1 MAGRS
6 STTTRG
12 EFHDDYGYAF
22 TLDPGPVTIREAT
35 EADLPRCI
43 EMGEAFMR
51 GTIYGTL
58 FPPAPGAVARLARK
72 ALDTGVIFVA
82 EQAGLLLAGLALV
95 VMEQPFTGA
104 MYADELTWWTDTEA
118 RGQLRVG
125 VRLLQHAEQWAREN
139 DLSMVQMAAP
149 AESRVGAFRA
159 HRGYRPVETTY
170 TLRL

>member
-12 EFHDDYGYAF
+12 DDVF
-22 TLDPGPVTIREAT
+22 TLDPGPVMIREAT
-35 EADLPRCI
+35 TADLPRCV

-51 GTIYGTL
+51 TTIYGTL
-58 FPPAPGAVARLARK
+58 FPPAAGAVAKLAAR
-72 ALDTGVIFVA
+72 ALETGVIFVA
-82 EQAGLLLAGLALV
+82 EQAGLLVAGLALV

-104 MYADELTWWTDTEA
+104 MYADELAWWTDTEA

-125 VRLLQHAEQWAREN
+125 VRLLQHAEDWARQN
-139 DLSMVQMAAP
+139 GLSMLQMAAP
-149 AESRVGAFRA
+149 AESRVGAFLA
-159 HRGYRPVETTY
+159 HRGYRSVETTY